1 MDQQASSPFGNP
13 APTTP
18 PPVATPTPPADAKRG
33 NIAEGI
39 FDEVERMT
47 AGGAM
52 NRSEAFEA
60 ISTRTGRRA
69 GTVAANYYRIARKRG
84 TVAPRAR
91 RGGSRGA
98 ASGSQAS
105 GDTAAIITRLES
117 ATKDLVA
124 LLRSQEAELSRLRE
138 QSEQFEKLRE
148 WMAKNA

>member
-1 MDQQASSPFGNP
+1 MDQQASNPFGSPSP
-13 APTTP
+13 AA
-18 PPVATPTPPADAKRG
+18 PVEAKRG

-52 NRSEAFEA
+52 HRSEAFEA

-84 TVAPRAR
+84 TVAPRAK
-91 RGGSRGA
+91 RGAGRPA
-98 ASGSQAS
+98 ASGAAAT
-105 GDTAAIITRLES
+105 GDAAAIIDRLET

-124 LLRSQEAELSRLRE
+124 LLRSQDAELSRLRE

>member
-1 MDQQASSPFGNP
+1 MDQQASNPFGSPSP
-13 APTTP
+13 AA
-18 PPVATPTPPADAKRG
+18 PVEAK
-33 NIAEGI
+33 
-39 FDEVERMT
+39 RMT

-84 TVAPRAR
+84 TVAPRAK
-91 RGGSRGA
+91 RGAGRPA
-98 ASGSQAS
+98 ASGAAAT
-105 GDTAAIITRLES
+105 GDAAAIIDRLET

-124 LLRSQEAELSRLRE
+124 LLRSQDAELSRLRE